1 MLFRSTGV
9 RDYIHVCDLA
19 DGHLAAIDY
28 ADHHTGCEIF
38 NLGTGVGY
46 SVLDMVK
53 TFSEVNG
60 VPVPYVIGPRRAGD
74 LATVYADPAKAKNV
88 LGWQA
93 RHTLADMC
101 RDSWRWQSGNPSGY

>member
-1 MLFRSTGV
+1 
-9 RDYIHVCDLA
+9 
-19 DGHLAAIDY
+19 
-28 ADHHTGCEIF
+28 
-38 NLGTGVGY
+38 
-46 SVLDMVK
+46 MVK